1 MEYISSMVEKTL
13 KKFKA
18 DSGEK
23 APLMPLFKNAEDEEF
38 VKILFR
44 KAVLHSKK
52 CSELIDKNTTNW
64 EVEQDCPDGYSCDA
78 TGNN

>member
-23 APLMPLFKNAEDEEF
+23 APLMPLFKN
-38 VKILFR
+38 
-44 KAVLHSKK
+44 
-52 CSELIDKNTTNW
+52 T
-64 EVEQDCPDGYSCDA
+64 
-78 TGNN
+78 